1 MRPHYSHPSR
11 ENATPSSGTS
21 PVASC
26 KETTWAWKNKMNRD
40 TTNLYI
46 KRLNLRFN
54 KKPPVMQRTASGMQI
69 IFSLDNYTD
78 DVFLQGLHH
87 QDWYVDGSVFY
98 NRHGYMFHVYR
109 LEERIACY
117 LSFWKYAS
125 KSPEYPD

>member
-1 MRPHYSHPSR
+1 
-11 ENATPSSGTS
+11 
-21 PVASC
+21 
-26 KETTWAWKNKMNRD
+26 MNHD

-78 DVFLQGLHH
+78 YGFFQGL
-87 QDWYVDGSVFY
+87 
-98 NRHGYMFHVYR
+98 RHRHDYMFHVAR

-117 LSFWKYAS
+117 VSF
-125 KSPEYPD
+125 